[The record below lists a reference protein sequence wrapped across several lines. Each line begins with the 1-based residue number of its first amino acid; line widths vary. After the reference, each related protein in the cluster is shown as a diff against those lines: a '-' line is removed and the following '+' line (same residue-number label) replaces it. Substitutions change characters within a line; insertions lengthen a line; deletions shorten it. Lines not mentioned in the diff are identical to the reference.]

1 MVRKVAT
8 RSPVYGFTDSKGM
21 GASPGATGER
31 QEGLSMGTLE
41 VTPEEESE
49 PGGSTLPGSGVSPEG
64 RGCRVD

>member
-1 MVRKVAT
+1 
-8 RSPVYGFTDSKGM
+8 
-21 GASPGATGER
+21 
-31 QEGLSMGTLE
+31 MGTLE